1 MATFVGAVSSL
12 TVSHPTVVIAT
23 GKLIIY
29 PGLAWLGLRALGY
42 EGLQLAAPVLI
53 LAAPTAVV
61 SHVMVREMGGDT
73 GLAGAIIVGTTAAS
87 LLTYLGWLAI
97 L

>member
-1 MATFVGAVSSL
+1 MSTAKEFAVFDITIL
-12 TVSHPTVVIAT
+12 DEEGRVVVDIAEFIMIRVRD
-23 GKLIIY
+23 K
-29 PGLAWLGLRALGY
+29 GL
-42 EGLQLAAPVLI
+42 